1 MGTLFLPTSFMS
13 TSILSSIQ
21 SPADVKCL
29 REDQLPKLA
38 QEVRDELV
46 RVLSEENPTS
56 VGGHLGPNLGVVE
69 LTIALHRVFT
79 TPSDKLVFD
88 VSHQGYVH
96 KLFTGRRE
104 RFGTIRQYGGLNGFL
119 LRSESEHDCY
129 GAGHA
134 GTALSAA
141 LGMAVGRDLRGGDE
155 HVVCVAGDAAFTCG
169 VSYEA
174 LNNAAEQTKRLIVVL
189 NDNEWSIAKNVG
201 AIASYLNKIAT
212 HPAYAHLHE
221 KASQFVKMIG
231 GQFALDFAHRVE
243 AGVKNLILPSVIFEE
258 LGFRYY
264 GPIDGHDIGLLTRT
278 FEFLKTQ
285 HEPVI
290 LHVLTQ
296 KGRGYAPA
304 LEKPDKFHGLGKFE
318 PKTGATKPTSSPTF
332 SELFG
337 RTLSKFAESNNRLVA
352 ITAAMPTGTG
362 LASFARE
369 HPNRYFDVG
378 IAEEHAAL
386 FACGL
391 AVQGFKP
398 FLAIYSTF
406 MQRAYDMIVHDMAL
420 QGLNVALCMDRGGLS
435 GDDGP
440 THHGLF
446 DIGYLRH
453 IPNLAFCTP
462 RDEAEFVDM
471 LWTMNHYQ
479 GGPIAIRYP
488 RGVGTGVRPPEQPRL
503 LEIGKAEVLRHGRT
517 QPIRVALFGLG
528 QMCAMAEAAA
538 DMLEERGISVAVV
551 NPRWIKPMDLGTLE
565 FFARAAEV
573 VCTFEDHVLHNG
585 FGCAV
590 MEHLAEEGIPTP
602 VVRIGWPDEF
612 VEHGS
617 VETLRAK
624 HGLSAEVAVERV
636 LALLGVERPA
646 ARPLGGF

>member
-1 MGTLFLPTSFMS
+1 MATRLLP
-13 TSILSSIQ
+13 SIT
-21 SPADVKCL
+21 SPAGVKKL
-29 REDQLPKLA
+29 REQDLPILA

-46 RVLSEENPTS
+46 RVLSEDNPTS

-69 LTIALHRVFT
+69 LTIAMHRVFS
-79 TPSDKLVFD
+79 TPADKFVFD

-96 KLFTGRRE
+96 KLLTGRNE
-104 RFGTIRQYGGLNGFL
+104 RFDTIRQFEGLNGFL
-119 LRSESEHDCY
+119 LRSESPHDCY

-174 LNNAAEQTKRLIVVL
+174 MNNVAQTRRLIVVL

-212 HPAYAHLHE
+212 SPAYTHLHE
-221 KASQFVKMIG
+221 KASNFVKMIG
-231 GQFALDFAHRVE
+231 GQTALDFAHKVE
-243 AGVKNLILPSVIFEE
+243 AGVKNLLLPSVIFEE

-264 GPIDGHDIGLLTRT
+264 GPIDGHDIPLLVQT

-285 HEPVI
+285 NEPVL
-290 LHVLTQ
+290 LHILTQ

-304 LEKPDKFHGLGKFE
+304 LAKPDKFHGLGKFE
-318 PKTGATKPTSSPTF
+318 PKTGATKPTSTPTY

-337 RTLSKFAESNNRLVA
+337 TTLSKFAEQNNRLVA

-362 LASFARE
+362 LASFAAA
-369 HPNRYFDVG
+369 HPTRYFDVG

-386 FACGL
+386 FASGL
-391 AVQGFKP
+391 ATQGFKP

-406 MQRAYDMIVHDMAL
+406 MQRAYDMIVHDIAL
-420 QGLNVALCMDRGGLS
+420 QNLNVALCMDRGGLS

-453 IPNLAFCTP
+453 IPNLVFCTP

-471 LWTMNHYQ
+471 LWTMNHYN
-479 GGPIAIRYP
+479 GPIAIRYP
-488 RGVGTGVRPPEQPRL
+488 RGVGTGAKPAAQPKL
-503 LEIGKAEVLRHGRT
+503 LDVGKSEIVRHGST
-517 QPIRVALFGLG
+517 HPVRVALFGLG
-528 QMCAMAEAAA
+528 NMCAVAEETAALFDKHA
-538 DMLEERGISVAVV
+538 ISAAVIY
-551 NPRWIKPMDLGTLE
+551 PLWIKPLDT
-565 FFARAAEV
+565 
-573 VCTFEDHVLHNG
+573 
-585 FGCAV
+585 
-590 MEHLAEEGIPTP
+590 
-602 VVRIGWPDEF
+602 
-612 VEHGS
+612 
-617 VETLRAK
+617 
-624 HGLSAEVAVERV
+624 
-636 LALLGVERPA
+636 
-646 ARPLGGF
+646 

>member
-1 MGTLFLPTSFMS
+1 MS